1 MASVIFSIQ
10 QTQGKVI
17 YIGARELLL
26 TGINGIV
33 ALLVIVAPIATI
45 VKVGLVVMVLGVGM
59 LLAYGRSV
67 PYGDTIEASI
77 LRTWRRD
84 FTQDPQPVGYGL
96 NDQRHEIDTWTRDPQ
111 SRWMTY
117 EKVLKS
123 GQVDKH
129 IWITP
134 LPLTWKSLLIVLG
147 SSFLIMSLVWIWTG
161 RF

>member
-1 MASVIFSIQ
+1 MASVIFSIN
-10 QTQGKVI
+10 QTRGKVI

-26 TGINGIV
+26 TGISGIV
-33 ALLVIVAPIATI
+33 ALLLIVAPIVTI
-45 VKVGLVVMVLGVGM
+45 VKVGLVVTALGVGI

-84 FTQDPQPVGYGL
+84 FTQHSQSVGYGL
-96 NDQRHEIDTWTRDPQ
+96 NDQHPEIDTWTRNLH
-111 SRWMTY
+111 SRWVTFK
-117 EKVLKS
+117 KVLEH

-134 LPLTWKSLLIVLG
+134 LPLTWKSLLIMLG
-147 SSFLIMSLVWIWTG
+147 SSFVIMSLVWIWTG
-161 RF
+161 KF